1 VALDYDPTS
10 SMTELEQM
18 VYQALG
24 LASMCWD
31 PKPAGFFDSRRTADV
46 GEELLGEIRRITGY
60 QKDLT
65 PESLETE
72 EVERWLAR

>member
-31 PKPAGFFDSRRTADV
+31 PKPAGFFDSRRT
-46 GEELLGEIRRITGY
+46 
-60 QKDLT
+60 
-65 PESLETE
+65 
-72 EVERWLAR
+72 